1 MLAVIMIRT
10 AGRDQVYWFA
20 GFRPAHGVSIGIDF
34 EVQPLSAGLACL
46 AAVLLTA
53 AMTFSWRYFDRVAT
67 YYHALML
74 TFLAGIT
81 GFCLTGDLFDLFVWF
96 ELMGVSAYA
105 LTAYRPEERGP
116 IQGALNFA
124 ITNSIGAY
132 LSLSGIGLIYG
143 RTGALNMAQI
153 GVAIAKH
160 PADRLV
166 VVAFLL
172 VIAGLLIK
180 SAIVPFH
187 FWLADAHAVAPTPV
201 CVLFSGVMVELG
213 LYGIARVYWSV
224 FGQALGHRA
233 AISHVFLGLG
243 LLTAV
248 AGALFCF
255 RERHIKRMLAF
266 STISHAG
273 MFLIGM
279 ALLTQLGLA
288 GAAVYVIGHGLVKG
302 ALFLCTGIVLHRL
315 GSVSEPW
322 LHGRGRPLRVTGVV
336 FTLAGL
342 GLADLPPFATFLGK
356 GWIEAGAEAWLIPVL
371 VVCSALVGG
380 AVLRVA
386 GGVFYGLGDRPTED
400 PQMAKEAAEETS
412 ETTGGKDRTPLTML
426 IPPTVLVVATLVVG
440 LIGQLGPAV
449 QAAAV
454 RFEDQAGYNAT
465 VLEGARLTHPVA
477 LSASGPASVTV
488 ADVLTGLGS
497 VAGALILAWLALYW
511 RRLPLLRG
519 YRPNASVAAAA
530 RHFQSGVVN
539 DYVTWIVIGLTCLG
553 ALFAAIIG
561 LPSVTCRAGCY
572 PVRRGRNPA
581 PAGGHLVS
589 AACGR
594 VERVTVITVTREFAD
609 HVADIAELLEGDEVP
624 DEALHRLT
632 ALGAELVPGSTAAAV
647 AIAMAN
653 GGLTFA
659 ASDQRLDELHRL
671 QLDSGE
677 GPVVETLRH
686 NEPRRVDD
694 TTAERRWPAFGRAA
708 AEAGFGSCLVLP
720 LRTDRQP
727 AGAVALYAPEPGVFR
742 GAAHDVALLVAAQGG
757 TAVHNAALYGTCRR
771 MVDNLHVALE
781 SRAVIEQAKGILH
794 AELGSRPRR
803 PLTCSAAT
811 PRTPT
816 SGSGKS
822 PPGSSRDG

>member
-1 MLAVIMIRT
+1 MDQLLALVVVVPLLVAAAITACGPLLRNRRRILDVVPILTAAAVAVMLFVIMIRT
-10 AGRDQVYWFA
+10 AGGDQVYWFA

-46 AAVLLTA
+46 AAVLVTA
-53 AMTFSWRYFDRVAT
+53 AMTFSWRYFDQVAT

-160 PADRLV
+160 PAGLV

-224 FGQALGHRA
+224 FGEALGNRA

-273 MFLIGM
+273 MFLIGI
-279 ALLTQLGLA
+279 ALLTPLGLA
-288 GAAVYVIGHGLVKG
+288 GAAVYVIGHALIKG

-315 GSVSEPW
+315 GSVNESW

-371 VVCSALVGG
+371 VVCSAVVGG

-386 GGVFYGLGDRPTED
+386 GGVFYGLGDRPAED
-400 PQMAKEAAEETS
+400 PQMAREAAEETS

-426 IPPTVLVVATLVVG
+426 VPPAILVVAGIVVG
-440 LIGQLGPAV
+440 LIGPLGPAV

-465 VLEGARLTHPVA
+465 VLSGAHVTHPVA
-477 LSASGPASVTV
+477 LSAAGPTSVT
-488 ADVLTGLGS
+488 AAGVLTGLGS
-497 VAGALILAWLALYW
+497 VAGALILAGLALYR
-511 RRLPLLRG
+511 RRLPLLRAC
-519 YRPNASVAAAA
+519 RPHASIAAAA
-530 RHFQSGVVN
+530 RRFQSGVVN
-539 DYVTWIVIGLTCLG
+539 DYVTWIVIGLAGLG
-553 ALFAAIIG
+553 GILAAIIG
-561 LPSVTCRAGCY
+561 
-572 PVRRGRNPA
+572 
-581 PAGGHLVS
+581 
-589 AACGR
+589 
-594 VERVTVITVTREFAD
+594 
-609 HVADIAELLEGDEVP
+609 
-624 DEALHRLT
+624 
-632 ALGAELVPGSTAAAV
+632 
-647 AIAMAN
+647 
-653 GGLTFA
+653 
-659 ASDQRLDELHRL
+659 
-671 QLDSGE
+671 
-677 GPVVETLRH
+677 
-686 NEPRRVDD
+686 
-694 TTAERRWPAFGRAA
+694 
-708 AEAGFGSCLVLP
+708 
-720 LRTDRQP
+720 
-727 AGAVALYAPEPGVFR
+727 
-742 GAAHDVALLVAAQGG
+742 
-757 TAVHNAALYGTCRR
+757 
-771 MVDNLHVALE
+771 
-781 SRAVIEQAKGILH
+781 
-794 AELGSRPRR
+794 
-803 PLTCSAAT
+803 
-811 PRTPT
+811 
-816 SGSGKS
+816 
-822 PPGSSRDG
+822 